1 MPAVHAA
8 HDYMKAC
15 LRHALT
21 YFCILPFESKS
32 QPSKQKPQLPASVPP
47 VCGDTVPPAPGD
59 TVPPVSGDTVP
70 PETDDTVPP
79 ASGDT
84 VPPAPGDTVPPVSGD
99 TVPPGTGDTVPP
111 TSGDTVPPTSGDT
124 VPPVSGDIVPPAS
137 GDTVRPASGDTVPP
151 ASGDTVRPASGD
163 TVPAASGD
171 TIPGCESV
179 EDMEV
184 VDCPSESLVGAEMED
199 SAQEQST
206 VERGDDSGEASVGG
220 KVAVGQEGCKR
231 KQASSSV
238 RMSFA
243 EYRKYVKENRPVCCT
258 FCKQD
263 GHRPE
268 VTLLPNHSFSH
279 SLCVCA

>member
-32 QPSKQKPQLPASVPP
+32 QPSTQKPQLPASVPP

-70 PETDDTVPP
+70 PET
-79 ASGDT
+79 GDT
-84 VPPAPGDTVPPVSGD
+84 VPPMS
-99 TVPPGTGDTVPP
+99 GDTVPP
-111 TSGDTVPPTSGDT
+111 TSGNTVPPTSGDT
-124 VPPVSGDIVPPAS
+124 VPPVSGDTVP
-137 GDTVRPASGDTVPP
+137 PASGDTVPP
-151 ASGDTVRPASGD
+151 ASGDTVPAASGD
-163 TVPAASGD
+163 TVPPASGNTVPPTSGD

-199 SAQEQST
+199 SAQDQST

-220 KVAVGQEGCKR
+220 MVAVGQEGCKR